1 MSVTFI
7 RTNAMP
13 WIAMAA
19 MTTCSFAQGTIG
31 GGGEL
36 QEDDGVYVYRN
47 APVPLA
53 FDRDVSS
60 TLEIGE
66 DLALGGLNR
75 VLMEITFNYRSDYT
89 QTRGMV
95 VAVYAEGGPDS
106 SGLFVPTVKLL
117 ERSVDVRSGG
127 GIGTVALGY
136 SLANTMPDRVV
147 VSVRFV
153 DVPTG
158 GTISLVA
165 QASDP
170 TIGDTR
176 PGYLERTGPGNADW
190 ALRPLTDNSGNQ
202 VNFLLRV
209 KAAPIPE
216 PTSIALGVFGLGL
229 VFYVSRRRAG

>member
-1 MSVTFI
+1 MSAKFI
-7 RTNAMP
+7 RTTAAP
-13 WIAMAA
+13 WIALAA
-19 MTTCSFAQGTIG
+19 MTTCSLAQGTIG
-31 GGGEL
+31 GGGGLE
-36 QEDDGVYVYRN
+36 EDDGVYVYRN

-60 TLEIGE
+60 TLEIAE
-66 DLALGGLNR
+66 DLFLSGANR
-75 VLMEITFNYRSDYT
+75 VLTELSFNYRSDYT
-89 QTRGMV
+89 QPRGMV

-117 ERSVDVRSGG
+117 EKTLDVRAGG
-127 GIGTVALGY
+127 GVGTVALAY
-136 SLANTMPDRVV
+136 NLANTIPDRVV

-165 QASDP
+165 QATEP
-170 TIGDTR
+170 TIGETR

-202 VNFLLRV
+202 VNFLLGV